1 MDKVIEKGIKVD
13 LHIHSCFSSK
23 KDGEK
28 VKNNTIENLHVLIEK
43 LNENNVN
50 MCSITDHDNF
60 NYEMYRKL
68 KEEEGKNNSIKKVLP
83 GVEFSVEFNL
93 ENKSKVIHIVTI
105 FDDKDEEKVKSI
117 ENIFINGKGKS
128 LYNNKNQSY
137 SEEAY
142 LSILREINLDMVMI
156 AHQKNSLLSD
166 SKPKANDVL
175 SLGQENFNNLLFME
189 YFDAYE
195 FRNKK
200 NDIFNKV
207 YIFQHKVEE
216 KLRFV
221 TGSDCHKWTYYPNND
236 EFRSNGFEFTF
247 IKALPTFRGLAMAMT
262 DIHRIKMN
270 DSFFNPSAYY
280 MKSINM
286 IIKGKRVDIPLSRGL
301 NVIIGDNS
309 VGKSMLLHALTNNNK
324 LTGNKAKILNGY
336 NKYLQ
341 ENGIEISSVIEQE
354 NIFEFNAQGEVRKLF
369 EETEVKA
376 NKYLERFFP
385 KAINASKYKSSVE
398 KEFNRL
404 INCLE
409 KKFNYDDSI
418 KDLSKFKIAINENN
432 LKSITLV
439 GQMKGTNDSNLKELT
454 DDFELLQ
461 KQLDKIKNNKAIQEK
476 DKEII
481 ENSIETYNLMH
492 KKYLALL
499 EDLNIEKKKINI
511 YNTYIKHFKDEYMK
525 KVSDEQKLNSE
536 FLENRKSVVND
547 IVNLIKEQQFLK
559 KFEFD
564 IETCEIN
571 PEQNPVDKY
580 VFVSKLGVERIDKN
594 YLKKVLQDILRKD
607 KEIDTTTI
615 TRKELQDIIKNYPS
629 DVNDPCKVLKEKIN
643 SKLDKDFKP
652 LNAIVENK
660 MDIYKDLSE
669 GFNSQIYFTLLSG
682 ETKNKGIYLIDQPE
696 DHISQKAIKDYVLEQ
711 FRNMGMHRQVI
722 MVTHNPQ
729 FIVNLDVDNVIFL
742 TKNDDDFEVL
752 SGALEYEELNYSILK
767 IVADNIE
774 GGLET
779 ISRRLKR
786 YEKDI

>member
-454 DDFELLQ
+454 DDFELLKL
-461 KQLDKIKNNKAIQEK
+461 KQYKHYLNKYKMNQ
-476 DKEII
+476 
-481 ENSIETYNLMH
+481 NL
-492 KKYLALL
+492 L
-499 EDLNIEKKKINI
+499 
-511 YNTYIKHFKDEYMK
+511 
-525 KVSDEQKLNSE
+525 
-536 FLENRKSVVND
+536 
-547 IVNLIKEQQFLK
+547 
-559 KFEFD
+559 
-564 IETCEIN
+564 
-571 PEQNPVDKY
+571 
-580 VFVSKLGVERIDKN
+580 
-594 YLKKVLQDILRKD
+594 
-607 KEIDTTTI
+607 
-615 TRKELQDIIKNYPS
+615 
-629 DVNDPCKVLKEKIN
+629 
-643 SKLDKDFKP
+643 
-652 LNAIVENK
+652 
-660 MDIYKDLSE
+660 
-669 GFNSQIYFTLLSG
+669 
-682 ETKNKGIYLIDQPE
+682 
-696 DHISQKAIKDYVLEQ
+696 
-711 FRNMGMHRQVI
+711 
-722 MVTHNPQ
+722 
-729 FIVNLDVDNVIFL
+729 
-742 TKNDDDFEVL
+742 
-752 SGALEYEELNYSILK
+752 
-767 IVADNIE
+767 
-774 GGLET
+774 
-779 ISRRLKR
+779 
-786 YEKDI
+786 